1 MSVSLV
7 IFDLDGTLL
16 NTIADLGTATNHAL
30 NVCGYSTH
38 PISKYP
44 DFVGNGVNNLIKRA
58 LPESARSES
67 EIMRLK
73 PHFIKYYDKHNIDNT
88 RPYDGILSLLD
99 ALSKRNINM
108 AIASNKY
115 QSAVEKLS
123 QHYFSHINWVAT
135 EGQKDIYP
143 IKPDPSIVFD
153 ILSKC
158 PTPLNN
164 VLYVGDSGVDMQT
177 AQRAGIKSVGV
188 TWGFRPQSELEQ
200 NSATYIINNPIDILT
215 LL

>member
-1 MSVSLV
+1 MAISLV

-30 NVCGYSTH
+30 NVCGYNTH
-38 PISKYP
+38 PISKYT

-58 LPESARSES
+58 LPEPARYES

-73 PHFIKYYDKHNIDNT
+73 QHFVKYYDKHNTDNS
-88 RPYDGILSLLD
+88 RPYNGILSLLE

-123 QHYFSHINWVAT
+123 KHYFSHINWVAT

-143 IKPDPSIVFD
+143 IKPDPSIVYD

-158 PTPLNN
+158 PTPLNDI
-164 VLYVGDSGVDMQT
+164 LYIGDSGVDMQT